1 MEGEAEAEA
10 EEEEQEEDVPLEAE
24 EGAESVNE
32 SHLLAVVADLGER
45 RLGSDGSR
53 LFRRGQQ
60 CRACLADLVRFLK
73 RDAPG
78 ARPAFFAL
86 ARLQLVGHGIG
97 PLMAS
102 HGSQS
107 DLSLPALKALALMTL
122 PPDESELAN
131 APVRERIHST
141 LEQCKNE
148 LLDTLAPTAVAQ
160 LLADLMEK
168 FRTTGTR
175 LGEPDDS
182 ILQLLLSVVRNLL
195 SIEDDAR
202 GSERTASPTAR
213 DRLVTRLFDEGI
225 LDMVALAAGHA
236 RKPPF
241 RDEASLIAEIYHLAF
256 RGATPRALAD
266 AMAHRKKHFERGEE
280 QPEHQCPEDGL
291 PHEPSRARARK
302 GQQKNSKPSDAL
314 LAVMESTRKPTISN
328 RPRMSGAYVRL
339 GEGATGKSI
348 VKTSPW
354 NSSSSSAAAYGGSSF
369 GRSKPRLNGQQ
380 KVAVDEKAG
389 VSEQGPLK
397 AMAEHLHTLLV
408 GGHANELIAQL
419 VDDVHHGRELGMT
432 STEVRLRKRSTFSL
446 ASLLVGFRLEE
457 HRASVHTS
465 STGIRLGEA
474 DEAVSSRMLTVA
486 RLEWQRASDEKD
498 WEQVDAAG
506 RALEAVMR
514 ALRSAIEAPYAEGD
528 AEAASAIAQEALHD
542 DSEQG
547 IISMLHRLLKR
558 FDPRKQPRT
567 HAHGLALGLNSTL
580 RLLETLSKAH
590 NSAGV
595 RSSQH
600 NAEDESMK
608 RKTKLFEPQMIVNHV
623 WILRQCNANP
633 IDVNEAAVAFLSRA
647 RNAGFEPMLY
657 QLSVLRV
664 LHAILND
671 SAAKRMETSKP
682 VYHFSSSLTSSF
694 LQRLVPADD
703 ASQETK
709 GAAAMLFV
717 DILSWKTRQKAWN
730 IEADLRGRSARGDD
744 AEAGSKRKRRSLL
757 SDEELEE
764 LADLW
769 ARHVE
774 QSNPLEAIA
783 NDHSATITAHQARYQ
798 LRKLGLT
805 VRVKSDASK
814 AAAPAGRGERRKARE
829 ERLNQARADRTE
841 QHVPGEADD
850 DDEDAIDAD
859 DEDEILPPTEE
870 NTTCEMEA

>member
-1 MEGEAEAEA
+1 M
-10 EEEEQEEDVPLEAE
+10 
-24 EGAESVNE
+24 
-32 SHLLAVVADLGER
+32 
-45 RLGSDGSR
+45 
-53 LFRRGQQ
+53 
-60 CRACLADLVRFLK
+60 
-73 RDAPG
+73 
-78 ARPAFFAL
+78 PA
-86 ARLQLVGHGIG
+86 
-97 PLMAS
+97 
-102 HGSQS
+102 
-107 DLSLPALKALALMTL
+107 
-122 PPDESELAN
+122 
-131 APVRERIHST
+131 
-141 LEQCKNE
+141 
-148 LLDTLAPTAVAQ
+148 
-160 LLADLMEK
+160 
-168 FRTTGTR
+168 
-175 LGEPDDS
+175 
-182 ILQLLLSVVRNLL
+182 
-195 SIEDDAR
+195 
-202 GSERTASPTAR
+202 
-213 DRLVTRLFDEGI
+213 
-225 LDMVALAAGHA
+225 
-236 RKPPF
+236 
-241 RDEASLIAEIYHLAF
+241 
-256 RGATPRALAD
+256 
-266 AMAHRKKHFERGEE
+266 
-280 QPEHQCPEDGL
+280 
-291 PHEPSRARARK
+291 HE
-302 GQQKNSKPSDAL
+302 
-314 LAVMESTRKPTISN
+314 
-328 RPRMSGAYVRL
+328 
-339 GEGATGKSI
+339 
-348 VKTSPW
+348 
-354 NSSSSSAAAYGGSSF
+354 
-369 GRSKPRLNGQQ
+369 
-380 KVAVDEKAG
+380 
-389 VSEQGPLK
+389 
-397 AMAEHLHTLLV
+397 
-408 GGHANELIAQL
+408 HANELIAPL
-419 VDDVHHGRELGMT
+419 GDDVLHGRELGMT
-432 STEVRLRKRSTFSL
+432 STDARLRKLCTFSL

-528 AEAASAIAQEALHD
+528 AEAASAIAHEALHD

-580 RLLETLSKAH
+580 RLLEALSKAH

-600 NAEDESMK
+600 NSNGNAEDESMK

-623 WILRQCNANP
+623 WILRQCHANP
-633 IDVNEAAVAFLSRA
+633 IDVNEAAVAFLSRV
-647 RNAGFEPMLY
+647 RNAGLEPMLY

-671 SAAKRMETSKP
+671 SAAKRMEASKP
-682 VYHFSSSLTSSF
+682 VYQFSSSLASRF

-717 DILSWKTRQKAWN
+717 DILSWKNRQKAWN

-774 QSNPLEAIA
+774 QPNPLEAIA
-783 NDHSATITAHQARYQ
+783 NDHSANITAHQARFQ

-829 ERLNQARADRTE
+829 ERLSQARADRTE

-859 DEDEILPPTEE
+859 DEDGIVPPPEE
-870 NTTCEMEA
+870 DEEGNGTHEMEA

>member
-1 MEGEAEAEA
+1 
-10 EEEEQEEDVPLEAE
+10 
-24 EGAESVNE
+24 
-32 SHLLAVVADLGER
+32 
-45 RLGSDGSR
+45 
-53 LFRRGQQ
+53 
-60 CRACLADLVRFLK
+60 
-73 RDAPG
+73 
-78 ARPAFFAL
+78 
-86 ARLQLVGHGIG
+86 
-97 PLMAS
+97 
-102 HGSQS
+102 
-107 DLSLPALKALALMTL
+107 
-122 PPDESELAN
+122 
-131 APVRERIHST
+131 
-141 LEQCKNE
+141 
-148 LLDTLAPTAVAQ
+148 
-160 LLADLMEK
+160 
-168 FRTTGTR
+168 
-175 LGEPDDS
+175 
-182 ILQLLLSVVRNLL
+182 
-195 SIEDDAR
+195 
-202 GSERTASPTAR
+202 
-213 DRLVTRLFDEGI
+213 
-225 LDMVALAAGHA
+225 
-236 RKPPF
+236 
-241 RDEASLIAEIYHLAF
+241 
-256 RGATPRALAD
+256 
-266 AMAHRKKHFERGEE
+266 
-280 QPEHQCPEDGL
+280 
-291 PHEPSRARARK
+291 
-302 GQQKNSKPSDAL
+302 
-314 LAVMESTRKPTISN
+314 
-328 RPRMSGAYVRL
+328 
-339 GEGATGKSI
+339 
-348 VKTSPW
+348 
-354 NSSSSSAAAYGGSSF
+354 
-369 GRSKPRLNGQQ
+369 
-380 KVAVDEKAG
+380 
-389 VSEQGPLK
+389 
-397 AMAEHLHTLLV
+397 MAEHLHTLLV

-432 STEVRLRKRSTFSL
+432 STDARLRKLCTFSL

-528 AEAASAIAQEALHD
+528 VETASAIAQEALHD

-567 HAHGLALGLNSTL
+567 HAHGLSLGLNSTL

-633 IDVNEAAVAFLSRA
+633 IDVNEAAVAFLSRV

-664 LHAILND
+664 LHAVLND

-717 DILSWKTRQKAWN
+717 DILSWKNRQKAWN

-850 DDEDAIDAD
+850 DDDDAIDAD
-859 DEDEILPPTEE
+859 DEDEILSSTEE
-870 NTTCEMEA
+870 KEEGNATCEMEA